1 MKNIPLFKVFSNK
14 IPALKKLDQVLSSG
28 FINEGQEVN
37 ELTEKLKKKLGHNN
51 VVLMNS
57 CTSALTVAY
66 KLAGV
71 KKGKNVVST
80 PMTCIATNTP
90 IINLEGSIKW
100 TDINP
105 KSGMPDYDH
114 VISKVDKNT
123 VAICLVSWAGVPP
136 VDLEKIYKFCK
147 KNNVKLIHDS
157 AHAFMTELKKKSIS
171 QFADYS
177 CFSFQAIKHFT
188 CGDGGALICKNK
200 NDYEKAKKLK
210 WFGYDREKAKDEKGN
225 WKSQQDADITYDD
238 LGYKFNMNNIAA
250 AVGLANFSEIDSIIS
265 KHRRAAK
272 IYDSF
277 FLKNNII
284 RPIIKP
290 KNSNPSYWV
299 YTLVILDE
307 KISRDDLV
315 KELNNNN
322 IFAGQVHV
330 PCDEYSCFKKFKTK
344 LPGLR
349 KFQKNQFSIPCG
361 WWVSEKE
368 AIMISKKVLELIS

>member
-200 NDYEKAKKLK
+200 DDYEKAKKLK
-210 WFGYDREKAKDEKGN
+210 WFGYDREKAKDKKGN